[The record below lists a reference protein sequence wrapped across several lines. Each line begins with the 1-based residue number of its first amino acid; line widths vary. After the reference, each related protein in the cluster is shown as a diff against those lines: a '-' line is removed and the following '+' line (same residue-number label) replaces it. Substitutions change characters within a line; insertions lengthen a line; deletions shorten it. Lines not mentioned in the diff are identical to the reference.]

1 MDLSILEMGNAKAA
15 LPTPHF
21 PAPFQAVIWR
31 NWGMVPRERIAKA
44 LATDVATLDKQAA
57 LLGLA
62 PDDSLCDLWLA
73 RGYQTIIRQNWHL
86 VDYEQ
91 LLIMLDWTPEKLL
104 FILREDDFLWI
115 KMGRLKPIVEPPKVM
130 PLTSEQLAQTKELVA
145 FLAQCDP
152 APVRKENPF
161 DFLGAIRPC
170 GPVANDAPGLRMVY
184 SFSAPYGDP
193 LLDPKLDPF
202 PDNHLDAYAAAG
214 VNALFLPGILYSL
227 VPWLGEDNPLSEG
240 WQTRIETL
248 RGLCRRMKKRGIK
261 LILYI
266 NEPRALPESFFE
278 THPSW
283 KGVKAGY
290 SNIYALCTSN
300 PEVLEALKQAMARL
314 FTMVPELGGIFCI
327 TMSENLT
334 NCWSKSRVENP
345 PECPRC
351 APRGPAAVVADVL
364 KAFVEG
370 ARQGNPDAEI
380 YAWSWAWVPPWDET
394 LIAGLP
400 KGVRLLCVSETR
412 LPTYVGGL
420 EGAVSDYS
428 ISKPGPGPIS
438 RKNWKLAREKGIEL
452 AAKVQVNNTWELSAV
467 PYIPVPGLVE
477 EHLTHLRNLG
487 VTNFMLSWTLGGYP
501 GGNLRLLNKSVR
513 ELAREDFGTASDL
526 VLAAYSCFDEGF
538 RHFPFHLTS
547 TLYRAPQN
555 FGPVDLLY
563 LEPTGYESTM
573 IGFPYDDLEGWR
585 GELYPEEVF
594 EQEFGFL
601 CESWA
606 TGLACL
612 EQCRA
617 RITEKEQAAFDD
629 LYSVANAAYCH
640 FRSTLLQIRFVRLR
654 NAKRWAELEAV
665 LREEQE
671 LALRQ
676 LKLIRLD
683 SRLAFEASNH
693 YYYTE
698 QTLKEKLLNCQWIL
712 RQLKL
717 KD

>member
-1 MDLSILEMGNAKAA
+1 MDISILETGNAKAA

-21 PAPFQAVIWR
+21 PVPFQAVIWR
-31 NWGMVPRERIAKA
+31 NWGMVPRERLAKA
-44 LATDVATLDKQAA
+44 LKTDIATLDRQAA
-57 LLGLA
+57 LLGLT
-62 PDDSLCDLWLA
+62 PDDSMCDTWLE

-91 LLIMLDWTPEKLL
+91 LLTLLDWTPEKLL

-115 KMGRLKPIVEPPKVM
+115 KLGSQKPIVEPPTVK
-130 PLTSEQLAQTKELVA
+130 PLSPAQEAETKALVA

-152 APVRKENPF
+152 SPVRKEKPF
-161 DFLGAIRPC
+161 EFIEAIRPC
-170 GPVANDAPGLRMVY
+170 GAAANSAPGLRMVY

-193 LLDPKLDPF
+193 LLNPALDPF

-214 VNALFLPGILYSL
+214 VNALFLPGILYAL
-227 VPWLGEDNPLSEG
+227 VPWLGEDNPLSDG

-248 RGLCRRMKKRGIK
+248 RDLCRRMKKRGIK

-266 NEPRALPESFFE
+266 NEPRALPESFFADR
-278 THPSW
+278 PDW
-283 KGVKAGY
+283 KGVKASS
-290 SNIYALCTSN
+290 SNIYSLCTSN
-300 PEVLEALKQAMARL
+300 PEVLAALKNAMARL

-334 NCWSKSRVENP
+334 NCWSKSSVEHP
-345 PECPRC
+345 PACPRC

-370 ARQGNPDAEI
+370 ARMGNPDAEI
-380 YAWSWAWVPPWDET
+380 YAWSWAWAPPWDET

-400 KGVRLLCVSETR
+400 EGVKLLCVSETR
-412 LPTYVGGL
+412 LPTAVGGY
-420 EGAVSDYS
+420 EGTISDYS

-438 RKNWKLAREKGIEL
+438 RKNWKLAREHGIEL
-452 AAKVQVNNTWELSAV
+452 GAKVQINNTWEMSAV

-501 GGNLRLLNKSVR
+501 GGNLRLLTKTSR
-513 ELAREDFGTASDL
+513 QLAQEDFGAAADM
-526 VLAAYSCFDEGF
+526 VQAAYSCFDEGF
-538 RHFPFHLTS
+538 RHFPFNGTS
-547 TLYRAPQN
+547 TIYVAPQN
-555 FGPVDLLY
+555 YGPVDLLY
-563 LEPTGYESTM
+563 LEPTGYRATM
-573 IGFPYDDLEGWR
+573 IGFPYDDLTGWR
-585 GELYPEEVF
+585 GNYYPEEVF
-594 EQEFGFL
+594 EQEFQFL
-601 CESWA
+601 CDQWA

-612 EQCRA
+612 EQA
-617 RITEKEQAAFDD
+617 KGMITEAKQAAFDD
-629 LYSVANAAYCH
+629 LWSVANAAYCH

-654 NAKRWAELEAV
+654 NAGKKAELAAV
-665 LREEQE
+665 VKEEQE
-671 LALRQ
+671 LVLRQ
-676 LKLIRLD
+676 LKLMRLD

-698 QTLKEKLLNCQWIL
+698 QTLKEKLLNCRWVLQ
-712 RQLKL
+712 QLQ
-717 KD
+717 